1 MMQERITRL
10 AFTLLPPLAIALGVA
25 ATVRGDLL
33 PPLPRGLMEA
43 GPWLAALLGAGLA
56 LAYGRTRVLVFIGL
70 VLAVYLGAVFQL
82 RPMAY
87 QGAGDPA
94 PALGYALLTFLVPLI
109 AVANSLWSERYHI
122 AMDLG
127 LRLLAFGA
135 CAGIGGGLI
144 RQYPDAAEAF
154 LLTIHWPAV
163 HWPGL
168 GMPQISS
175 WSLLLGLVITGIA
188 LVRGPRPFWAAQW
201 VGLLG
206 MGWML
211 PQLFH
216 AYALPLSATA
226 ILIILSLAVI
236 QESFQMAFRDD
247 LTGLPGRRALNERL
261 QRLGRRYAIAM
272 TDVDHFKKFNDTY
285 GHDLGD
291 QVLRVVASHLRK
303 VGGGGRAYR
312 YGGEEFTIVFPG
324 KRAQQ
329 CVPFLDE
336 LREAIQ
342 DYDIVIRDEKNRPE
356 DRREGRARRGQGR
369 GQTVSVTISMG
380 VAERDAGHPDPEAVI
395 KAADQ
400 ALYRAKEGGRN
411 RVCTHEG

>member
-1 MMQERITRL
+1 MVQERIVRL
-10 AFTLLPPLAIALGVA
+10 VLVLLPPMAIAVGVA
-25 ATVRGDLL
+25 ATVHGDLL
-33 PPLPRGLMEA
+33 PSLPRGLMEM

-56 LAYGRTRVLVFIGL
+56 LAYGRTRVLILIGL
-70 VLAVYLGAVFQL
+70 VLAVYLGSVFQI

-87 QGAGDPA
+87 EEAGDPA

-109 AVANSLWSERYHI
+109 AVANAFWSERYHI
-122 AMDLG
+122 LMDLG

-135 CAGIGGGLI
+135 CAGLGVVLI

-154 LLTIHWPAV
+154 LLTLHWPAL

-168 GMPQISS
+168 RMPQVST
-175 WSLLLGLVITGIA
+175 WSLLAGLVITGVA

-206 MGWML
+206 IGWML
-211 PQLFH
+211 PWLFH
-216 AYALPLSATA
+216 EYALPLATTG
-226 ILIILSLAVI
+226 ILLILSLAVI

-272 TDVDHFKKFNDTY
+272 TDVDHFKKFNDTH

-291 QVLRVVASHLRK
+291 QVLRVVASQLRR

-324 KRAQQ
+324 RRAEQ
-329 CVPFLDE
+329 CVPYLE
-336 LREAIQ
+336 AVREAIQ

-380 VAERDAGHPDPEAVI
+380 VAERDATHSDPEAVI

-400 ALYRAKEGGRN
+400 ALYQAKE
-411 RVCTHEG
+411 